1 VRVRTPQAS
10 ELHSILASRG
20 ITAELSSAEEVV
32 AREVTTQQV
41 GEAVASAGLVVY
53 EMKAEQQNL
62 EDTFLELTA
71 DERNRS

>member
-10 ELHSILASRG
+10 ELHSMLASRG
-20 ITAELSSAEEVV
+20 IAAELSSADEVV

-71 DERNRS
+71 EERNRS